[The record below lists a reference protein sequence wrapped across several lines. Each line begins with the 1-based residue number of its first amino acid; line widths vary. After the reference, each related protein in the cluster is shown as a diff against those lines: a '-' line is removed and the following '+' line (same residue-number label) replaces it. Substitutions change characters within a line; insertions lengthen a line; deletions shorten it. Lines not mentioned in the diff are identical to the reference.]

1 MQWGFFSNFYNI
13 SKHNDGDEFAGV
25 PHARMDGYNL
35 SELYAGAQE
44 SHHKDLRRICNNE
57 KRQCFADSHIC
68 HYQSP
73 EDMKRLTKA
82 VQQGFPA
89 RFKSLLS

>member
-25 PHARMDGYNL
+25 PHARMDGYNQ

-57 KRQCFADSHIC
+57 KRHCFADLH
-68 HYQSP
+68 
-73 EDMKRLTKA
+73 L
-82 VQQGFPA
+82 
-89 RFKSLLS
+89 SLSVTGRHEEANKGCSAGLSCTLYEST